1 MSKKILLIFSLFIS
15 NFIFSQIFINE
26 VDGDNPSTDF
36 YEFIEL
42 KSSTPN
48 LSLDG
53 YVLVFYNAGSSA
65 PYSGISSYYT
75 FDLDGYVTDINGIVH
90 VGNTQVSPAPAGNIP
105 NNTIQNGP
113 DVVAL
118 YLGSDTDF
126 PFFTA
131 ATNVNLIDAVAYTN
145 NASNYPTALMN
156 ILGITICSAD
166 IENATSTS
174 KSVQRKNDGTYEVK
188 IPTPG
193 ANNDGSGIP
202 ITRINIT
209 TSSTEVDEAT
219 SLTITF
225 TANLAI
231 SGSDLSF
238 TYVLDNGSFNS
249 SDFTGDLNVII
260 PVGQTTVVKTIQ
272 LLNDGV
278 NEDDETLNIYVAT
291 VPTGYMMNRNNVKVR
306 VHDANFIVQP
316 WGTPLNPTF
325 GIVSSTAPT
334 GYYSTINGLSGATL
348 KQALQDIIAD
358 PNVVHAQNYGDVET
372 ILKVSDINPLN
383 SSQVWL
389 MYVEQ
394 SRSKLDYQT
403 SNYNIGVWN
412 REHIFAQSRGGFQ
425 DGTSS
430 TADGIDIWLPTNA
443 NDLLTG
449 HGDAHHIRAEDGSE
463 NSFRSNKNF
472 GNVNTSTMYAGPT
485 GTLGS
490 WKGDVAR
497 ALMYM
502 DVRYNAL
509 NVVNGDVSESP
520 TGYIGDLATLLQ
532 WHQQDPP
539 DDFEMN
545 RNNYIYTWQINRNPF
560 IDNPDLASYIF
571 GSNVGQPYTL
581 GNENF
586 VASKVV
592 VYPNPT
598 TDYIIIAGI
607 ESEAKAEVFSITGQ
621 KIKEVKFTNE
631 VTLSL
636 NDVTAGVYLVKISNE
651 NSSITKKI
659 IVR

>member
-1 MSKKILLIFSLFIS
+1 MLRKLYVLIILFVINLTTA
-15 NFIFSQIFINE
+15 QVVINE
-26 VDGDNPSTDF
+26 VDGDNPGTDF
-36 YEFIEL
+36 YEFVEL
-42 KSSTPN
+42 KSTAPN
-48 LSLDG
+48 FSLDG
-53 YVLVFYNAGSSA
+53 YVLVFYNAGSSS
-65 PYSGISSYYT
+65 PYSGVSSYYAI
-75 FDLDGYVTDINGIVH
+75 DLDGYVTDINGIIH
-90 VGNTQVSPAPAGNIP
+90 IGNSQVSPAPAGVIP

-118 YLGSDTDF
+118 YLGSDSDF

-131 ATNVNLIDAVAYTN
+131 ATNTNLIDAFAYTGS
-145 NASNYPTALMN
+145 ASQIPTTLMN
-156 ILGITICSAD
+156 ILGITICSVDA
-166 IENATSTS
+166 ETTSSIS

-193 ANNDGSGIP
+193 VNNDGTGIP

-209 TSSTEVDEAT
+209 TSLTEVNEGT
-219 SLTITF
+219 SFTITY
-225 TANLAI
+225 TANMLI
-231 SGSDLSF
+231 SGTDLNFS
-238 TYVLDNGSFNS
+238 YVLNNGNFNS
-249 SDFTGDLNVII
+249 SDFTADLNVTI

-278 NEDDETLNIYVAT
+278 NEDDEELKIYVAS
-291 VPTGYMMNRNNVKVR
+291 VPTGYMMNRNNVIVR

-334 GYYSTINGLSGATL
+334 GYYNSLNNLSGATL
-348 KQALQDIIAD
+348 KQALQDIVAN
-358 PNVVHAQNYGDVET
+358 PSVVHAHNYGDVET
-372 ILKVSDINPLN
+372 ILKVCDVNPAN

-394 SRSKLDYQT
+394 PRSKLDYQT
-403 SNYNIGVWN
+403 GNSNIGVWN
-412 REHIFAQSRGGFQ
+412 REHIYPQSRGGFS

-430 TADGIDIWLPTNA
+430 TADGINIWLPTNA

-463 NSFRSNKNF
+463 NSFRSNKNY
-472 GNVNTSTMYAGPT
+472 GTEYNGPT
-485 GTLGS
+485 GNLGS

-497 ALMYM
+497 AIFYM
-502 DVRYNAL
+502 AVRYNGL
-509 NVVNGDVSESP
+509 SVVNGNPSDTPS
-520 TGYIGDLATLLQ
+520 GNIGDLATLLL
-532 WHQQDPP
+532 WHQQDPA

-560 IDNPDLASYIF
+560 IDNPDLASYVF

-581 GNENF
+581 GNESF
-586 VASKVV
+586 VDSKIL

-598 TDYIIIAGI
+598 TDYIVISGLD
-607 ESEAKAEVFSITGQ
+607 SEAKAEVFSIAGQ
-621 KIKEVKFTNE
+621 KIKETKFINE

-636 NDVTAGVYLVKISNE
+636 SDVTAGVYLVKISNE
-651 NSSITKKI
+651 TSSITRKI
-659 IVR
+659 IVK

>member
-1 MSKKILLIFSLFIS
+1 MLRKLYVLIILFVINLTTA
-15 NFIFSQIFINE
+15 QVVINE
-26 VDGDNPSTDF
+26 VDGDNPGTDF
-36 YEFIEL
+36 YEFVEL
-42 KSSTPN
+42 KSTAPN
-48 LSLDG
+48 FSLDG
-53 YVLVFYNAGSSA
+53 YVLVFYNAGSSS
-65 PYSGISSYYT
+65 PYSGVSSYYAI
-75 FDLDGYVTDINGIVH
+75 DLDGYVTDINGIIH
-90 VGNTQVSPAPAGNIP
+90 IGNSQVSPAPAGVIP

-118 YLGSDTDF
+118 YLGSDSDF

-131 ATNVNLIDAVAYTN
+131 ATNTNLIDAVAYTGS
-145 NASNYPTALMN
+145 ASQIPTTLMN
-156 ILGITICSAD
+156 ILGITICSVDA
-166 IENATSTS
+166 ETTSSIS

-193 ANNDGSGIP
+193 VNNDGTGIP

-209 TSSTEVDEAT
+209 TSLTEVNEGT
-219 SLTITF
+219 SFTITY
-225 TANLAI
+225 TANMLI
-231 SGSDLSF
+231 SGTDLNFS
-238 TYVLDNGSFNS
+238 YVLNNGNFNS
-249 SDFTGDLNVII
+249 SDFTADLNVTI

-278 NEDDETLNIYVAT
+278 NEDDEELKIYVAS
-291 VPTGYMMNRNNVKVR
+291 VPTGYMMNRNNVIVR

-334 GYYSTINGLSGATL
+334 GYYNSLNNLSGATL
-348 KQALQDIIAD
+348 KQALQDIVAN
-358 PNVVHAQNYGDVET
+358 PSVVHAHNYGDVET
-372 ILKVSDINPLN
+372 ILKVCDVNPAN

-394 SRSKLDYQT
+394 PRSKLDYQT
-403 SNYNIGVWN
+403 GNSNIGVWN
-412 REHIFAQSRGGFQ
+412 REHIYPQSRGGFS

-430 TADGIDIWLPTNA
+430 TADGINIWLPTNA

-463 NSFRSNKNF
+463 NSFRSNKNY
-472 GNVNTSTMYAGPT
+472 GTEYNGPT
-485 GTLGS
+485 GNLGS

-497 ALMYM
+497 AIFYM
-502 DVRYNAL
+502 AVRYNGL
-509 NVVNGDVSESP
+509 SVVNGNPSDTPS
-520 TGYIGDLATLLQ
+520 GNIGDLATLLL
-532 WHQQDPP
+532 WHQQDPA

-560 IDNPDLASYIF
+560 IDNPDLASYVF

-581 GNENF
+581 GNESF
-586 VASKVV
+586 VDSKIL

-598 TDYIIIAGI
+598 TDYIVISGLD
-607 ESEAKAEVFSITGQ
+607 SEAKAEVFSIAGQ
-621 KIKEVKFTNE
+621 KIKETKFINE

-636 NDVTAGVYLVKISNE
+636 SDVTAGVYLVKISNE
-651 NSSITKKI
+651 TSSITRKI
-659 IVR
+659 IVK